1 MAPWLVMLGLAH
13 GGCLSSTVGL
23 EVNEDKEVNLFYSE
37 SNEL

>member
-1 MAPWLVMLGLAH
+1 MAPWLVMLGLAR

-23 EVNEDKEVNLFYSE
+23 EVTEDKEVNLFYSE